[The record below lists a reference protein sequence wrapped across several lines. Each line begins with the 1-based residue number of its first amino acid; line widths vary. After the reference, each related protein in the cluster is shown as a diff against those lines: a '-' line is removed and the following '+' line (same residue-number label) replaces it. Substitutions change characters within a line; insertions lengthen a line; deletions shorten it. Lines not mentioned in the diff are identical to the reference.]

1 MTHPSP
7 EPFPIPA
14 PGPRCGHGAGP
25 ATDPPGC
32 RGVPVPG
39 TAACLAHL
47 DEADRDAYLAS
58 LAPGADV
65 DHRDTPFTTDLL
77 RRLLGA
83 LRAST
88 SASTSA
94 SGRPEA
100 GRARFDGAV
109 FGGDAGFD
117 RVVFTRGAHF
127 GGAVFDGDAG
137 FTAAVFTGGA
147 DFGDAVFARGARF
160 GGAGFEGGASFDRAA
175 FRGDCD
181 LRATS
186 FTGGATFDRTSFARD
201 ADFGGAIFKGHASFG
216 GAAFRDDAWF
226 KDASFKGTAD
236 FSGAS
241 FDGTARFG
249 GAVFKGDARFGSAA
263 FARDAVFA
271 RAAFAHGARF
281 RGAVFTGDARFDGA
295 VLTGSA
301 WFDAARFE
309 GVSRLG
315 PLVCDGTVSLDG
327 AVFAV
332 PATVEAAARRVSCAR
347 TRWASTATLHL
358 RYAEVDLRDA
368 VLEYPVLVAARPT
381 PFPRLGP
388 DSPLPETRL
397 SGREPGVR
405 LVSVGGVDAA
415 HLALHDVDLSAC
427 RFAGA
432 VHLDQLRVD
441 GWCTFATTPTGWN
454 RRFPWRWS
462 RRNTL
467 AEEHHWRSRT
477 ARRPALA
484 RGWTAPPPDA
494 PDLRP
499 AAVAALYRQVRKSLE
514 DGKNEPDAADFYY
527 GEMEM
532 RRHDTHRPR
541 SERALLTAYWAL
553 SGYGLRAA
561 RALVWLL
568 GAMAATLL
576 ALLLWGLPAGDPEP
590 VTTGRQV
597 AAGQEVT
604 WTTRTPDPVGPT
616 GPLTERVTAER
627 FEKAL
632 RVVIN
637 SVAFRSSGQDLTTA
651 GTYTEMA
658 SRLAEPVLLGLAVL
672 AVRTRVKR

>member
-1 MTHPSP
+1 VTHPSP

-14 PGPRCGHGAGP
+14 SRPRCGHGADP
-25 ATDPPGC
+25 ATDPSGC
-32 RGVPVPG
+32 RGVRVPG

-47 DEADRDAYLAS
+47 DEADRTAYLAS
-58 LAPGADV
+58 LTPGADI
-65 DHRDTPFTTDLL
+65 DHRGTPFTRDLL
-77 RRLLGA
+77 RELLGA
-83 LRAST
+83 LRAS
-88 SASTSA
+88 SAE
-94 SGRPEA
+94 RPEA
-100 GRARFDGAV
+100 GHARFDGAA
-109 FGGDAGFD
+109 FEGDAGFN
-117 RVVFTRGAHF
+117 RVVFTHGAYF
-127 GGAVFDGDAG
+127 GGAAFNGDAEFSG
-137 FTAAVFTGGA
+137 AVLTGGA

-160 GGAGFEGGASFDRAA
+160 SAATFEGGASFDRAA
-175 FRGDCD
+175 FRGDAD
-181 LRATS
+181 LRAAR
-186 FTGGATFDRTSFARD
+186 FTGGATFDRASFARD
-201 ADFGGAIFKGHASFG
+201 ADFGGAIFKGDASFG
-216 GAAFRDDAWF
+216 EATFRDDVRF
-226 KDASFKGTAD
+226 KDALFKDTAD
-236 FSGAS
+236 FSRAS
-241 FDGTARFG
+241 FSGTARFSPAVFKGTARFG
-249 GAVFKGDARFGSAA
+249 GAT

-271 RAAFAHGARF
+271 RAAFAHGVRF
-281 RGAVFTGDARFDGA
+281 RRAVFTGGAWFDGA

-301 WFDAARFE
+301 WFDGARFE

-381 PFPRLGP
+381 PFPCLGP

-432 VHLDQLRVD
+432 VHLDHLRVD
-441 GWCTFATTPTGWN
+441 GWCTFATTPTGWS

-494 PDLRP
+494 PELRP

-514 DGKNEPDAADFYY
+514 DGRNEPDAADFYY

-541 SERALLTAYWAL
+541 SERALLAAYWAL

-568 GAMAATLL
+568 GAMAATLF
-576 ALLLWGLPAGDPEP
+576 ALLLWGLPAGDPKP
-590 VTTGRQV
+590 ITTGRQA

-604 WTTRTPDPVGPT
+604 WTTHTPDPADPT

-637 SVAFRSSGQDLTTA
+637 SVAFRSSGQDLTTV